1 MEGTKEAAVGWC
13 SNVQHGDQASKAQG
27 NEKRQWAVGSG
38 LVKMAI
44 EVKTD
49 GSEIT
54 SEQWR
59 AESAVRMSSQSLRWQ
74 PRAWMQFLE
83 QARGNHLQNPSPK
96 TCEMKTM
103 HPSMAVA
110 GVHTDSYVLG
120 SRTEPGSAHL
130 LPWALTEC

>member
-13 SNVQHGDQASKAQG
+13 RNVQHGDQASKAQG

-59 AESAVRMSSQSLRWQ
+59 AESAVRMSSQPLRWQ

-83 QARGNHLQNPSPK
+83 QA
-96 TCEMKTM
+96 
-103 HPSMAVA
+103 
-110 GVHTDSYVLG
+110 
-120 SRTEPGSAHL
+120 
-130 LPWALTEC
+130 